1 VTLELTY
8 ERCVRT
14 RSVAASCR
22 ACVDACPTGAIT
34 LGGPRHSVVVA
45 LDDCVECGA
54 CQGACPM
61 DAFQGVVDVAALVAA
76 RPRELAC
83 GQAGLPCVGALS
95 SEELLTLALSS
106 GHLSVTAKACAAG
119 AASHERAR
127 VNLERARVFARAFGA
142 QDVVLEWREEGSSG
156 PARLPRPRPPAAA
169 RRQFLGLL
177 VPKVAS
183 APRRLSTPERL
194 DVAAIRAVGPT
205 ARRQRLLAELPPS
218 PRPSV
223 ESLPAESV
231 ACLSMKRIDAAS
243 CTACMLCVSACPTG
257 ALSTPR
263 LHQEIRFD
271 ARRCVKCNLCED
283 GCEPRAL
290 TSKAEVSLTDFVD
303 GESKVLV
310 RFQVSQCGECGA
322 AFSAQSPDEGC
333 CPSCR
338 AQHAEARALWGHS

>member
-1 VTLELTY
+1 MTLELTY

-22 ACVDACPTGAIT
+22 ACVDACPTGAIS
-34 LGGPRHSVVVA
+34 LGGPRHAVMVA

-61 DAFQGVVDVAALVAA
+61 DAFHGVVDVAALVAA
-76 RPRELAC
+76 RPREIAC

-95 SEELLTLALSS
+95 SEELLTMALSS
-106 GHLSVTAKACAAG
+106 GRLVVTARDCAAG

-127 VNLERARVFARAFGA
+127 LNLERARVFARAFGA
-142 QDVVLEWREEGSSG
+142 VDVVLQWRDEAGSSA
-156 PARLPRPRPPAAA
+156 PPVRRRPSVPA

-177 VPKVAS
+177 VPKVAIE
-183 APRRLSTPERL
+183 PRQLTSPERL

-231 ACLSMKRIDAAS
+231 ACSSMKRIDAAS
-243 CTACMLCVSACPTG
+243 CTACLLCVTACPTG

-263 LHQEIRFD
+263 LHQEILFD
-271 ARRCVKCNLCED
+271 PRRCVKCNLCED
-283 GCEPRAL
+283 GCEPHAL
-290 TSKAEVSLTDFVD
+290 TSKPEVSLTDFVD

-322 AFSAQSPDEGC
+322 TFQAQGPDEGS